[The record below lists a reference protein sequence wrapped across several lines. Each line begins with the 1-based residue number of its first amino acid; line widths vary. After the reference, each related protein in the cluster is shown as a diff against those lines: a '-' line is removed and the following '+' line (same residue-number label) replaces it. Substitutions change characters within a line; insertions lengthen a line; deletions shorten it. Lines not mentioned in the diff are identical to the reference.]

1 VATVRIPTSLRSL
14 TANQAEVRVGGAS
27 LREVLQALEAKCPG
41 TAARLLDAQGRV
53 RRYVNIFVNDE
64 DVRFLQELDTPVA
77 DVDRVTLV
85 PAMAGG

>member
-14 TANQAEVRVGGAS
+14 TGNRAEVRAEGAS
-27 LREVLQALEAKCPG
+27 LREVLQALEAQCPG

-64 DVRFLQELDTPVA
+64 DARFLQELDTPVA
-77 DVDRVTLV
+77 DGDRVTLV